1 MKGKYKMKSKST
13 KNDESSNFKDVISGI
28 LMLIIPIILIYL
40 LIKLA

>member
-1 MKGKYKMKSKST
+1 MKSKST
-13 KNDESSNFKDVISGI
+13 KNDESSNLKDVISGI